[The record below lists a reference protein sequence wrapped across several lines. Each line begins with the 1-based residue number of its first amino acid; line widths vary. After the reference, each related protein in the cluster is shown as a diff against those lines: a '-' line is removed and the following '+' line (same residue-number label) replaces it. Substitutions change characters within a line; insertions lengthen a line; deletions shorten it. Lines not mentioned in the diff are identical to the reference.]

1 MPLRSAWILSN
12 GVIGMDNQSLGLA
25 EALDLQYT
33 VKHIAAAAPWKYLP
47 PSLWVNPLHFLGAGS
62 DSLAPPW
69 PDAIIGTGR
78 LNVAASIAIKRA
90 SRGRTL
96 NIRIQNPRVALR
108 HFDFIVAPEHDRCR
122 GENVIETLGAVNRVT
137 RSLLQRGA
145 QQFAAEFG
153 LLPRPLVGVLL
164 GGTNQ
169 RYTLD
174 EAYAHRLADKLIC
187 ALTQH
192 GGSVLITPS
201 RRTAPA
207 VTDILRE
214 RLKSYSTVIWD
225 GKGENPYFAYL
236 ALADYLV
243 VTADS
248 VNMASEAC
256 YTGKPVYVDGL
267 TGGRGKFED
276 FHRQLQ
282 LRGCT
287 RPFIGELEK
296 WEYVALDETRR
307 AAAQIKHSLNS
318 GQKGRYSD

>member
-25 EALDLQYT
+25 EALNLDYT
-33 VKHIAAAAPWKYLP
+33 VKHVEAVAPWKYLP
-47 PSLWVNPLHFLGAGS
+47 PGLWIKPLRFLGAGI
-62 DSLAPPW
+62 DTLAPPW

-78 LNVAASIAIKRA
+78 LNVAVSIALKRA
-90 SRGRTL
+90 SMGRTL

-108 HFDFIVAPEHDRCR
+108 HFDFIVAPQHDRCR
-122 GENVIETLGAVNRVT
+122 GENVIETLGAVNRIT
-137 RSLLQRGA
+137 HARLQQGA
-145 QQFAAEFG
+145 QQFEAMFA
-153 LLPRPLVGVLL
+153 LLPRPLIGALL

-169 RYTLD
+169 RYTID
-174 EAYAHRLADKLIC
+174 EAYAHRLADKLIS
-187 ALTQH
+187 ALIRH

-207 VTDILRE
+207 VTEILRE
-214 RLKSYSTVIWD
+214 RLQPYSSVIWD
-225 GKGENPYFAYL
+225 GRGDNPYFAYL
-236 ALADYLV
+236 ALADYLI

-256 YTGKPVYVDGL
+256 FTGKPVYVEGL
-267 TGGRGKFED
+267 TGGKGKFEG

-287 RPFIGELEK
+287 RPFTGELQQ
-296 WEYVALDETRR
+296 WEYAPLDETRQ
-307 AAAQIKHSLNS
+307 AAVSIRQRLAMS
-318 GQKGRYSD
+318 GKSQD

>member
-1 MPLRSAWILSN
+1 MSLQSAWILSN

-25 EALDLQYT
+25 EALNLQYT
-33 VKHIAAAAPWKYLP
+33 VKHIVAVAPWKYLP
-47 PSLWVNPLHFLGAGS
+47 PSLWINPLRFLGAGS
-62 DSLAPPW
+62 DSLGPPW
-69 PDAIIGTGR
+69 PDAVIGTGR
-78 LNVAASIAIKRA
+78 LNVAPSIAIKRA
-90 SRGRTL
+90 SGGRTL

-137 RSLLQRGA
+137 QNQLQRGA
-145 QQFAAEFG
+145 QQFATEFAS
-153 LLPRPLVGVLL
+153 LPRPLIGVLL

-174 EAYAHRLADKLIC
+174 EAYAHRLADKLMH
-187 ALTQH
+187 ALHKH

-207 VTDILRE
+207 VTEILRE
-214 RLKSYSTVIWD
+214 RLKSYSTIIWD
-225 GKGENPYFAYL
+225 GRGENPYFAYL
-236 ALADYLV
+236 AVADYLV

-256 YTGKPVYVDGL
+256 YTGKPVYVEGL
-267 TGGRGKFED
+267 TGGKGKFED
-276 FHRQLQ
+276 FHCRLQ

-287 RPFIGELEK
+287 RPFAGELAN
-296 WEYVALDETRR
+296 WEYAPLDETRR
-307 AAAQIKHSLNS
+307 AALQIRHSLES
-318 GQKGRYSD
+318 GNK